1 MFARTFVMPSVGGVI
16 SVWSRRNSYT
26 FCMNSV
32 ISVFASDES
41 RIESMM
47 MTIYLVLYL
56 SQVYTTYTI
65 CSIEG
70 KYTAPVKT

>member
-1 MFARTFVMPSVGGVI
+1 MPSVGGVI

-47 MTIYLVLYL
+47 LTIFLVLYL
-56 SQVYTTYTI
+56 SQVYYKVHL
-65 CSIEG
+65 CSIER